1 MTQDFPDASRKVN
14 HSSLGEFNAY
24 IDCLDS
30 TRTSDGKAQA
40 VPFSGRS
47 LCFFKQYKTS
57 LGRII
62 PGRVQVFTV
71 TLPSIRLDATYIE
84 KEFIAT
90 RLIRDLQVAVELNT
104 VAFQTRPTPP
114 PLFSIGNVTKDNM
127 EKLWDQNIHEAIE
140 KSAVYQPHTKYQRR
154 IAQLRKSYK
163 KVENRLLAK
172 ALKTRDKRTRRRR
185 LQRLEDE
192 ATKILHQKFGPEPEK
207 PPNDV
212 EEQKAKVRIIE
223 GGYHPDLVFVH
234 PSLSKEQKTEAMKHV
249 CGANLKQQS
258 DIWLLENI
266 WKAMRKS
273 ETPVPIILSPEQ
285 NYCATDKTGFIVVPF
300 NFDVWL
306 LADFLEEKLED
317 VRIERHKMLQSLRE
331 W

>member
-114 PLFSIGNVTKDNM
+114 PLFSIGNVTKLDYVCLSLESFNNNF
-127 EKLWDQNIHEAIE
+127 DHE
-140 KSAVYQPHTKYQRR
+140 SRTF
-154 IAQLRKSYK
+154 
-163 KVENRLLAK
+163 RLDPVSEYCVL
-172 ALKTRDKRTRRRR
+172 
-185 LQRLEDE
+185 
-192 ATKILHQKFGPEPEK
+192 
-207 PPNDV
+207 
-212 EEQKAKVRIIE
+212 
-223 GGYHPDLVFVH
+223 
-234 PSLSKEQKTEAMKHV
+234 
-249 CGANLKQQS
+249 
-258 DIWLLENI
+258 
-266 WKAMRKS
+266 S
-273 ETPVPIILSPEQ
+273 ETTWRNSGIRTYMKQSRSLQ
-285 NYCATDKTGFIVVPF
+285 FISLTQSTKGGLH
-300 NFDVWL
+300 NFASRIKRL
-306 LADFLEEKLED
+306 KIDF
-317 VRIERHKMLQSLRE
+317 
-331 W
+331 